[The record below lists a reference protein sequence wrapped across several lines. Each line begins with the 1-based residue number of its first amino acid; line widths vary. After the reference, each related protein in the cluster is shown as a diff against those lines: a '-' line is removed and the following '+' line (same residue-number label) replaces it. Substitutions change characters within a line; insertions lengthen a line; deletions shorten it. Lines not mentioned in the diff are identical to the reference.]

1 MVSREKPE
9 GWIIE
14 SMRLNRPNVVSF
26 KLVAGDQRTQLI
38 GAYLPPSTLDL
49 LPDLEE
55 ALNLLPGREPIILGY
70 INVGIRRLSNPRD
83 QQVENLLVY
92 FRLVDLLAHFRQ
104 RLRYHKL
111 QTW

>member
-1 MVSREKPE
+1 
-9 GWIIE
+9 
-14 SMRLNRPNVVSF
+14 MRFHGTSVVSCI
-26 KLVAGDQRTQLI
+26 LVAGNQLMPLI